1 MSTSSHFCL
10 QQRQQ
15 EQQQLKKL
23 LTVGFT
29 SSLIFHGLLAITL
42 PHWSIDSPKTK
53 DKPVELII
61 VDRPEPPKTKILPK
75 PKPVKTVTP
84 PPTVKQPEPVKPQPK
99 QTPTETKIV
108 PKPEPVKTVTPPPT
122 VKQPEPIKPQPT
134 PPKPATKRV
143 LTSRTPDRSQ
153 PVISGVIKNTPP
165 TLPLSDDFIAGNSTN
180 SGSSEED
187 NSLEIKDADGVAVNS
202 NPSPPTQSGVEEGIA
217 CLSNC
222 EPEYPS
228 VLEGEEGSAGIQ
240 LIIDG
245 NGNVTSASVVKSN
258 SNTEINRQALLAARQ
273 MKFSSPNSANSVSV
287 KVTINFTVA
296 GSDFDRQ
303 ARQEKLQQEA
313 LRQQQLERERQA
325 RARQQQLERQRRAEI
340 EKQRQVE
347 RQQQQPNSSETEQKD
362 EMLRKFR
369 ERIDRHR
376 EQ

>member
-42 PHWSIDSPKTK
+42 PHWSIEPPKAK
-53 DKPVELII
+53 DKPIELII
-61 VDRPEPPKTKILPK
+61 VDQPQPPK
-75 PKPVKTVTP
+75 
-84 PPTVKQPEPVKPQPK
+84 
-99 QTPTETKIV
+99 TKIV

-122 VKQPEPIKPQPT
+122 VKQPKPIQPQPTPPETKIVPKPIPKPEPVKTINPLPTVKQPKPIQPQPT

-143 LTSRTPDRSQ
+143 LTSPTPERSQ

-165 TLPLSDDFIAGNSTN
+165 TSPLSDDFIAGNSTN
-180 SGSSEED
+180 SGSSEEGS
-187 NSLEIKDADGVAVNS
+187 SLGIKDTDGVAVNS
-202 NPSPPTQSGVEEGIA
+202 SNSSPPPQSDVEEGIA

-222 EPEYPS
+222 EPQYPS

-245 NGNVTSASVVKSN
+245 DGNVTSASIVKSN

-273 MKFSSPNSANSVSV
+273 MKFSSPNSGNSVSV

-303 ARQEKLQQEA
+303 ARQE
-313 LRQQQLERERQA
+313 QLERERLA
-325 RARQQQLERQRRAEI
+325 
-340 EKQRQVE
+340 
-347 RQQQQPNSSETEQKD
+347 
-362 EMLRKFR
+362 R
-369 ERIDRHR
+369 ERI
-376 EQ
+376 EQYQ